1 MGVLRVIRTP
11 SALGVN
17 VQLRPSMNVVLGEP
31 PLLLAYT
38 VYVTFSNNPVGVPQM
53 LPLLLPK
60 LRLDGKEG
68 DISQE
73 VIVPPEL
80 VGVTVVITR
89 SFEISMIEG

>member
-1 MGVLRVIRTP
+1 
-11 SALGVN
+11 
-17 VQLRPSMNVVLGEP
+17 
-31 PLLLAYT
+31 
-38 VYVTFSNNPVGVPQM
+38 M